1 MKRPN
6 LWFYVAWI
14 GPFLIFKVLSSVFEN
29 HEWNMPLLF
38 AGILVLAVGMMG
50 MKQSRSKTTDDN
62 QAP

>member
-14 GPFLIFKVLSSVFEN
+14 GAFLILKVLSSVFES

-38 AGILVLAVGMMG
+38 AGIVVLAIGGVG
-50 MKQSRSKTTDDN
+50 MKQSRSKSTDGN
-62 QAP
+62 KAS